1 MSQPQPKPIDPSEL
15 PALALATIRAAKFP
29 MLATVDGNQPRL
41 RPVSPVRTEGFIV
54 YVANLRGYGK
64 TAEIAANPQV
74 ELCYCD
80 DGHDQVRIT
89 GVAEVLEDRAMLETI
104 WNSNPLLRAYLR
116 SIDNP
121 DLIIYKIVPNRVRY
135 MNEWALEYYEVSVHT
150 VATVA

>member
-1 MSQPQPKPIDPSEL
+1 MSQPHPKPIDAAEL
-15 PALALATIRAAKFP
+15 PGLALATIKAAKFP
-29 MLATVDGNQPRL
+29 MLATMDGTQPRL
-41 RPVSPVRTEGFIV
+41 RPVSPVRSDGFTV

-64 TAEIAANPQV
+64 TAQIAANPQV

-89 GVAEVLEDRAMLETI
+89 GVAEVLADRTLLEEI

-121 DLIIYKIVPNRVRY
+121 DLIIYRIVPSQVRY
-135 MNEWALEYYEVSVHT
+135 MKEWALEYHEVPLST
-150 VATVA
+150 AAG